1 MKKECSLSIVIPVYN
16 GAATIGG
23 LVDELVKLPVEGG
36 HEIVLVNDGSRDDS
50 ASVCEELVNR
60 YETPI
65 TLVNLN
71 RNFGEHNAIMAG
83 FQHVR
88 GDYVITMD
96 DDMQNPPSEVVKL
109 FNYTRSSGKDVVY
122 TFFQNK
128 EHDSFRNFGSWLT
141 NRVADV
147 LLDKPK
153 GLYLSSFR
161 CMNAFTVEQ
170 ICKYAG
176 PFSYVDGL
184 ILQVTQNIDT
194 IEVSHL
200 PRAVGKSN
208 YTFRKLVQLWLNMFV
223 NFSIMPL
230 HISTVAGIVLSFLGL
245 LGALEQTVEYFF
257 LHKPQGW
264 GSIICAILI
273 FSGAQLLILGLIGE
287 YIGRMHLT
295 SNRKPQFIV
304 RDVKKNLPL
313 KAESQQ
319 LQGRDQVLL

>member
-16 GAATIGG
+16 GAATIGR
-23 LVDELVKLPVEGG
+23 LVEELVKLSFEGG
-36 HEIVLVNDGSRDDS
+36 HEIILVNDGSRDES
-50 ASVCEELVNR
+50 AAVCETLVGK
-60 YETPI
+60 YTIPI
-65 TLVNLN
+65 TLVNLA
-71 RNFGEHNAIMAG
+71 RNFGEHNAVMSGLQQASGEYI
-83 FQHVR
+83 
-88 GDYVITMD
+88 ITMD

-109 FNYTRSSGKDVVY
+109 FNYARSSGKDVVY

-128 EHDSFRNFGSWLT
+128 EHDLFRNFGSWLT
-141 NRVADV
+141 NRAADV

-161 CMNAFTVEQ
+161 CMNSFTAEQ

-184 ILQVTQNIDT
+184 ILQITQNIDT
-194 IEVSHL
+194 IAVLHL

-208 YTFRKLVQLWLNMFV
+208 YTFRKLVHLWLNMFV

-230 HISTVAGIVLSFLGL
+230 HISTVAGSILSVLGL

-257 LHKPQGW
+257 WNKPQGW
-264 GSIICAILI
+264 GTIVCLILI
-273 FSGAQLLILGLIGE
+273 FSGVQLLILGIIGE

-295 SNRKPQFIV
+295 GNSKPQFII
-304 RDVKKNLPL
+304 RSTKRNT
-313 KAESQQ
+313 
-319 LQGRDQVLL
+319 